1 MKNIDEIS
9 EKVEKRKTQLQ
20 PLFEKDKENYDLWAG
35 KEQIFDTHKMAVNI
49 TGTEMAALSRRVHAS
64 LIRSRL
70 DVHVLPPGAL
80 PNPDAVKT
88 ANQEERMYY
97 YGFDKA
103 DERLSMRG
111 KAKLRP
117 ATAWQS
123 IVLGRTTVR
132 VLVYEKDGEV
142 IWDIRP
148 MIPSFVTFEF
158 DDKGLAWYRYESF
171 RSPAAIKS
179 EYGKNVSE
187 ESQGKGISV
196 SDYWD
201 REHNVR
207 YLTKSKEPLSFEVN
221 GKRVTAWEHEFGDV
235 PAIIEFVHGG
245 PEAIT
250 SEGIDVT
257 AWGQSIFDPVKVP
270 FRKLNMLRTIAATH
284 AHLIAKAPLDHTY
297 KDGTI
302 STLEEDQF
310 NFYPGAKLSH
320 SDSEKLESMKIADIP
335 ASLLTMMGDLAASI
349 QRATYT
355 DLPPGNTTGAY
366 SGSALRIIGQDK
378 RDVETPRLD
387 TLDTLHT
394 RLCRMAKKQILARGL
409 TIPVKTVVNGAYQV
423 YEMTPEFLDND
434 FYVGAN
440 LIRRDV
446 YDEEALLQ
454 KAQMKLQLGLAS
466 REDVMGEDMS
476 VQDVPARM
484 FKINWQNIK
493 DAIPQLRLKEMIKI
507 LEEDMQL
514 PEEAAMLKKK
524 IAMLDIQEQQALM
537 GNMGQGQP
545 PGQPGGAPVR
555 PPGVPT

>member
-1 MKNIDEIS
+1 MKDIDKIS

-20 PLFEKDKENYDLWAG
+20 PLFVKDKENYDLWIG
-35 KEQIFDTHKMAVNI
+35 KEQKFDTHKMAVNI
-49 TGTEMAALSRRVHAS
+49 TGTEMTALSRRVHAS
-64 LIRSRL
+64 LVRSSL

-117 ATAWQS
+117 ATAWQA

-142 IWDIRP
+142 IWDLRP

-158 DDKGLAWYRYESF
+158 DDKGLAWYRNESF

-179 EYGKNVSE
+179 EYGKDVDE

-207 YLTKSKEPLSFEVN
+207 YLTKSKEALSFEVN
-221 GKRVTAWEHEFGDV
+221 GKRVTAWEHELDEV
-235 PAIIEFVHGG
+235 PAIIEFVNGG

-257 AWGQSIFDPVKVP
+257 AWGQSIFDPVKMP
-270 FRKLNMLRTIAATH
+270 FRNLNKLRSIVATQ
-284 AHLIAKAPLDHTY
+284 AFINAQPPILAYDEEGSGQRIEEQ
-297 KDGTI
+297 
-302 STLEEDQF
+302 TLER
-310 NFYPGAKLSH
+310 YPMA
-320 SDSEKLESMKIADIP
+320 IANIP
-335 ASLLTMMGDLAASI
+335 HGIKVDVLPTKDVPPSILTMMGDLAANI

-394 RLCRMAKKQILARGL
+394 RICRMAKKQIVARGL

-466 REDVMGEDMS
+466 REDVMEEDMG

-484 FKINWQNIK
+484 FKINWEKIR
-493 DAIPQLRLKEMIKI
+493 DEIPEIRLKEMIKV
-507 LEEDMQL
+507 LEEDMKL
-514 PEEAAMLKKK
+514 PEEANMLKREL
-524 IAMLDIQEQQALM
+524 AMMEIQKQQVLM
-537 GNMGQGQP
+537 GAMGQPTGQP
-545 PGQPGGAPVR
+545 PPTGTPR
-555 PPGVPT
+555 PTGVP